1 MTLAAFFAW
10 AGSAHV
16 SPSSPDRASDD
27 VVVHMQVPEDHAH
40 GASCPRRLL
49 RQAEWNLELV
59 PSGISPVGLS
69 WPAGMIAG
77 MVCVLAIAE
86 NDDLAWPHR
95 DGGLL
100 AMGQLRHQV
109 LGGGS
114 HLGNERAARIV

>member
-1 MTLAAFFAW
+1 MTLAAFFAR

-16 SPSSPDRASDD
+16 SPSSPDGASDD
-27 VVVHMQVPEDHAH
+27 VAVHMQVPEDHAH

-77 MVCVLAIAE
+77 MVCVLAIADQLSFRE
-86 NDDLAWPHR
+86 RSPMVSRW
-95 DGGLL
+95 
-100 AMGQLRHQV
+100 MGQREAVHRT
-109 LGGGS
+109 GFP
-114 HLGNERAARIV
+114 